1 VEEQGV
7 ATQEIARNVQQ
18 AARDTQQ
25 VSSKSPM
32 CTAAPRLPGYAGE
45 VKGGCAAGIGLL
57 ALFRLNQRSLAG
69 FLHRPVAIPLQGL
82 PGMPIT

>member
-1 VEEQGV
+1 MEEQGV
-7 ATQEIARNVQQ
+7 ATQEISRNVQQ

-25 VSSKSPM
+25 VSSNIPM
-32 CTAAPRLPGYAGE
+32 CTAAPRPPGYAGE